1 MISNLLILCH
11 PLLLPSIFP
20 SIRVFPNELTLYI
33 RWPNYWNFSFSIN
46 PSSEYSGVFSS
57 RIAPKKEICHCF
69 HFSLICLPW
78 CDGATLH
85 DFSFFVYWVLSQ
97 IFHTPFSP
105 SSKDSLVSLCFLPLG
120 WCHLYIWGCWY
131 FSWWFWSQLVI
142 HPAWHFAWGT
152 LDRC

>member
-1 MISNLLILCH
+1 MLSNLLILCH

-46 PSSEYSGVFSS
+46 PSSEYSGVFSF

-69 HFSLICLPW
+69 HFSLTCLPW

-97 IFHTPFSP
+97 LFHTSFSP
-105 SSKDSLVSLCFLPLG
+105 SSKDSLVSLLSAIRMVSSIYLRLLIFL
-120 WCHLYIWGCWY
+120 
-131 FSWWFWSQLVI
+131 LVVLI
-142 HPAWHFAWGT
+142 PTCDSSSLTFCMRYSG
-152 LDRC
+152 